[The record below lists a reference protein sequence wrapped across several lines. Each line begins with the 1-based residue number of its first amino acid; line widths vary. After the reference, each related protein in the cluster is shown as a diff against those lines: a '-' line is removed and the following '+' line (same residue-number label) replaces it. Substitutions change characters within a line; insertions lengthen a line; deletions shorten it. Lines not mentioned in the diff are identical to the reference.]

1 MSQNTLL
8 TTDDDP
14 VMPTQDNNLL
24 SPNVTTTQSEPT
36 DDDPVMVTQVATTQ
50 PEPTQVR
57 DIMDPA
63 NQHPKIKEKRKFS
76 VTHFNYYLNVKNA
89 GLVANSLPVTVRTF
103 DDLTYDDIDTGDYMA
118 EYANYLSKHARK
130 WCKPTQD
137 LISYASAAGYMGAVK
152 NLLVDKYR
160 SSKTTPKQ
168 ITGDTWK
175 RFLTKIHSTMRERC
189 RRENKPLHGSK
200 QSATDEDRY
209 GIYAICIWE
218 AKLQN
223 AEFLNFFQSMVMN
236 CGRGCEIGL
245 TRYEH
250 LKMKKI
256 HEPNGINYHTLEQYI
271 NRTKVLS
278 K

>member
-1 MSQNTLL
+1 MSQSTSLI
-8 TTDDDP
+8 TDNEP
-14 VMPTQDNNLL
+14 VAVTQYTNLL
-24 SPNVTTTQSEPT
+24 SQAETT
-36 DDDPVMVTQVATTQ
+36 AQ
-50 PEPTQVR
+50 PGAMKVC
-57 DIMDPA
+57 DIMDPS
-63 NQHPKIKEKRKFS
+63 NQHPKIKEKRKS
-76 VTHFNYYLNVKNA
+76 AVTHFNYYLNIKNA
-89 GLVANSLPVTVRTF
+89 ELVANSITVTVRTF
-103 DDLTYDDIDTGDYMA
+103 DDLSYDDIDTGDYLA
-118 EYANYLSKHARK
+118 EYANYLSKAARK
-130 WCKPTQD
+130 YCKPKND
-137 LISYASAAGYMGAVK
+137 LISYASAAGYMGAIK

-160 SSKTTPKQ
+160 NSKSTPKQ

-175 RFLTKIHSTMRERC
+175 RFLSKIHSTMRERS
-189 RRENKPLHGSK
+189 RREKKPMHGTK

-250 LKMKKI
+250 LSMKKI
-256 HEPNGINYHTLEQYI
+256 NEPNGIHFNTLQQYI

-278 K
+278 KLYF